1 MSEDGGSS
9 EAVREVRR
17 GEIGEREQV
26 EAYLVT
32 MRIKLDVDEIL
43 RIIDIFGERLH
54 PDV

>member
-1 MSEDGGSS
+1 MSGR
-9 EAVREVRR
+9 A
-17 GEIGEREQV
+17 QV